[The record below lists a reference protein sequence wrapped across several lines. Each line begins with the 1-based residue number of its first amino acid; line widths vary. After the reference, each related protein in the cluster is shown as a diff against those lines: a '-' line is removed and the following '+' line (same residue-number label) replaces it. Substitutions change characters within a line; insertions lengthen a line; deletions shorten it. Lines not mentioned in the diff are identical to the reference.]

1 MDKKQPKPTT
11 KSVRPE
17 SKDSARRRPSPLA
30 KKPKESTVVRLNKFI
45 ADSGVCSRRKAD
57 ELIRDGA
64 VRVNGKTAEFGMKV
78 NITID
83 QVFVNN
89 KQVKSAPEKV
99 YILFNKPAQ
108 VMTTMSDPQ
117 GRPTVADF
125 VEHLSY
131 RVFPVGRLDWDTEGL
146 LLLTND
152 GEFANRVMHPKHGIA
167 KTYLAKLNGQP
178 SEDHLKKLRYGVT
191 IEGGKARALL
201 AEKLNRRGSEQ
212 YDWIKIVI
220 DEGRN
225 RQVRRMIEKIGFD
238 VKKLQRVA
246 IGRLTMGDLERGK
259 MRFLGP
265 KDIIRIFMTEE
276 DVARREEAKKSQRI
290 PKSSKG
296 TGGPVADESHIHP
309 ARRTG
314 AGRHKSTKKTSYN
327 PKYRNKG
334 GAGGGR
340 PRSGTRD

>member
-1 MDKKQPKPTT
+1 MDKKQPKPAPKPLKT
-11 KSVRPE
+11 SEPE
-17 SKDSARRRPSPLA
+17 GREGRRRPTTKA
-30 KKPKESTVVRLNKFI
+30 KAKPTTLVRLNKFI

-57 ELIRDGA
+57 ELIKEGS
-64 VRVNGKTAEFGMKV
+64 VRVNGKTAEMGLQV
-78 NITID
+78 NPTVD

-89 KQVKSAPEKV
+89 KPIKSAPEKV
-99 YILFNKPAQ
+99 YILFHKPAQ

-117 GRPTVADF
+117 GRPTVADY
-125 VEHLSY
+125 VQHLPY

-178 SEDHLKKLRYGVT
+178 TEDHLKKLCYGVT
-191 IEGGKARALL
+191 IEGGKARALV
-201 AEKLNRRGSEQ
+201 AEKVKGRGSEQ

-246 IGRLTMGDLERGK
+246 IGRLTMGDIERGE

-265 KDIIRIFMTEE
+265 KDIIRIFMTDE
-276 DVARREEAKKSQRI
+276 DVARREEAKKKLRM
-290 PKSSKG
+290 PKSSQGNK
-296 TGGPVADESHIHP
+296 PIADESHIHP

-314 AGRHKSTKKTSYN
+314 ARRAASAKRTSFN

-334 GAGGGR
+334 APSGGR
-340 PRSGTRD
+340 R

>member
-1 MDKKQPKPTT
+1 MDENKPKSTPKP
-11 KSVRPE
+11 VG
-17 SKDSARRRPSPLA
+17 RRSTP
-30 KKPKESTVVRLNKFI
+30 KKEKPTVFVRLNKHI

-57 ELIRDGA
+57 ELILEGK
-64 VRVNGKTAEFGMKV
+64 VRVNGKTAVPGLQV
-78 NITID
+78 NPKID
-83 QVFVNN
+83 EVFVNN
-89 KQVKSAPEKV
+89 KPLQSAAEKV
-99 YILFNKPAQ
+99 YFLFNKPMQ

-117 GRPTVADF
+117 GRPTVADY
-125 VEHLSY
+125 VKHLKV

-178 SEDHLKKLRYGVT
+178 SDEHLKKLRYGVT
-191 IEGGKARALL
+191 IQGGKARALL

-246 IGRLTMGDLERGK
+246 IGRLTMGDLERGAL
-259 MRFLGP
+259 RELGP
-265 KDIIRIFMTEE
+265 KDIIRIFMTDE
-276 DVARREEAKKSQRI
+276 DVARREEAKKQMRI
-290 PKSSKG
+290 PKASKG
-296 TGGPVADESHIHP
+296 NTPIADESHIHP
-309 ARRTG
+309 ARRSG
-314 AGRHKSTKKTSYN
+314 VKKRAFDPRN
-327 PKYRNKG
+327 RNKG
-334 GAGGGR
+334 NFRR